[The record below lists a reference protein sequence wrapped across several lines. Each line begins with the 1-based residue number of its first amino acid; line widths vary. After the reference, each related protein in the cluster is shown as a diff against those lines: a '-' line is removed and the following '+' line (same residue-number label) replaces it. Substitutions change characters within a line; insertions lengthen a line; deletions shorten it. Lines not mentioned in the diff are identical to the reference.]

1 MAASTRVYVVDG
13 DDVVRRALSHL
24 LAGAG
29 HDVTT
34 FETAEAFIELSPF
47 VASGCVLATVRP
59 PQADGFPPP
68 TVLNAQRPDLPVII
82 RSPVH
87 ADVVLA
93 VQTIKAGAAD
103 FLDPSSSDE
112 QVLAAVQAAQRQ
124 LRAASVD
131 EEDASSTAARVA
143 KLPDEERD
151 VLRGLLAGGTNVS
164 IAKRQGLTPRTV
176 AIHRARLME
185 RLGAHSLSE
194 AVRMAVA
201 AGLQASA

>member
-1 MAASTRVYVVDG
+1 MAASTRVYIVDG
-13 DDVVRRALSHL
+13 DDLVRRALSHL
-24 LAGAG
+24 IAGAG

-34 FETAEAFIELSPF
+34 FDTAEAFIELAPF
-47 VASGCVLATVRP
+47 LAPGCVLATVTP
-59 PQADGFPPP
+59 PQADGFAPP
-68 TVLNAQRPDLPVII
+68 TALNAQRPDLPVII

-112 QVLAAVQAAQRQ
+112 QVLTAVEAATRQ
-124 LRAASVD
+124 LCAVLD
-131 EEDASSTAARVA
+131 EGGDSSTAARVA
-143 KLPDEERD
+143 GLPDHERD

-164 IAKRQGLTPRTV
+164 IAKRLGLNPRTV
-176 AIHRARLME
+176 EIHRARLME

-194 AVRMAVA
+194 AMRMAVV